1 MRPRRILWALLLAT
15 SIWLAP
21 AGVRACEGPAWCRS
35 ALCSRADGIGFVRQD
50 DSMPVPD
57 GELPV
62 AIVEEVLRAPADST
76 VFFAGARFKTLIPEH
91 TGRLLAL
98 WDSRTPLDLLEM
110 VQVDEAGNV
119 DCIRGYYLPKCA
131 GTPGVTVARLLEVNG
146 TGQCETVTDQAGY
159 NYCGPSPCSGRSS
172 LLGCTTAGAT
182 DRRTAGFPWLT
193 VFAMAIAGAI
203 SRARSRRSRR

>member
-1 MRPRRILWALLLAT
+1 MKPRRILWALLLAT

-21 AGVRACEGPAWCRS
+21 VDVRACDAPAWCRS

-50 DSMPVPD
+50 ESVPVPEGD
-57 GELPV
+57 VPV
-62 AIVEEVLRAPADST
+62 VIVEQVVRAPADGT
-76 VFFAGARFKTLIPEH
+76 VFVTGARFKTLIPEH

-119 DCIRGYYLPKCA
+119 DCIRGYYLPKCP

-159 NYCGPSPCSGRSS
+159 NYCGPAPCSGQSS
-172 LLGCTTAGAT
+172 WLGCTAAGT
-182 DRRTAGFPWLT
+182 DRRAAAFPWLT

-203 SRARSRRSRR
+203 SRARSRRARR